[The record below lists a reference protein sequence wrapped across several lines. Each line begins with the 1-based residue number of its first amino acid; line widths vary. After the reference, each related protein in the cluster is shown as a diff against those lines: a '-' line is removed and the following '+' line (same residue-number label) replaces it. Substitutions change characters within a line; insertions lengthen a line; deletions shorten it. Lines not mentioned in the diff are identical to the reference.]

1 VTAECSFDGK
11 EHIVAAAPKFTL
23 RFRNQRTHDLLG
35 VVAEQFGVSKNR
47 LAGEM
52 LERELEAA
60 ALLVE
65 HDLDDT
71 LRKLREYP
79 TEERL
84 EDDIEAFA
92 EAEAFGDDP
101 LRARRAEESVAIT
114 DAGVLEAFGA

>member
-1 VTAECSFDGK
+1 MSATT
-11 EHIVAAAPKFTL
+11 KFTL
-23 RFRNQRTHDLLG
+23 RFHNQRTHDLLG
-35 VVAEQFGVSKNR
+35 VVADQLGVSKNR
-47 LAGEM
+47 LAEEM

-79 TEERL
+79 RKERL
-84 EDDIEAFA
+84 EDDVQAFA

-101 LRARRAEESVAIT
+101 LRARMVEPVEMA
-114 DAGVLEAFGA
+114 DAYGVLEAFNA